1 MVIYQLVKMNM
12 LMMRFLLI
20 CLISLMAN
28 PVCGQK
34 RTVLKTL
41 AETFGKAGAAYQ
53 GSTQSQG
60 LIRRNIISGTFPFTG
75 DKFPSIADNLNFENN
90 PATSPAIDLKIDER
104 SLFLLKETRK
114 HEEEYKAQTDSI
126 TNMMLETINES
137 NCDSCLLHVFFLDG
151 YTTMFNIHQSRGSNN
166 VNIASIDSL
175 EVCSTSY
182 LGVYSEYST
191 EPQYGIKVE
200 CYKTGEPVSKEK
212 VEELADRVARFL
224 KFYKFVMESPHY
236 NFPMLTVPP
245 HLINRTPKQ

>member
-1 MVIYQLVKMNM
+1 MAIPTYGQRKQYAKQLSKY
-12 LMMRFLLI
+12 LG
-20 CLISLMAN
+20 A
-28 PVCGQK
+28 
-34 RTVLKTL
+34 
-41 AETFGKAGAAYQ
+41 AGATFRNYQ
-53 GSTQSQG
+53 TPSNSKGQRVSIIFGPSTDMSHISDDFHSIGKNHFQS
-60 LIRRNIISGTFPFTG
+60 ISPASST
-75 DKFPSIADNLNFENN
+75 KFPSMNKNMASSFAYLARCE
-90 PATSPAIDLKIDER
+90 AR
-104 SLFLLKETRK
+104 
-114 HEEEYKAQTDSI
+114 YKARTDSI
-126 TNMMLETINES
+126 TSMMLETINES
-137 NCDSCLLHVFFLDG
+137 KCDSCLLHVFFLDG

-245 HLINRTPKQ
+245 HLINSTPKQ